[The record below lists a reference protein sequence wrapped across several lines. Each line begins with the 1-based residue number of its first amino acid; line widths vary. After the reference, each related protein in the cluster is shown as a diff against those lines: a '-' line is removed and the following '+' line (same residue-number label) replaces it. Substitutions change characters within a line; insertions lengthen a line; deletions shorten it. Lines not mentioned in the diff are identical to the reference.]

1 MLLLHAPAGI
11 RQELRF
17 NFACGLIGLLVL
29 WILEYSW
36 VGRIGFGEGMNSIA
50 SLDAYRHFYA
60 AGPGRWDVGLTVNFS
75 GPLLFLVISFIQY
88 SGTKSLV
95 RGKLTKAD
103 SDDILRRI
111 SSPKVIILGFLYL
124 LCMLALILLVF
135 GVQVFGS
142 LNSFFTLK
150 ALLTLVMFGS
160 LVGATDI
167 GLIAG
172 LRGARRSS
180 LAG

>member
-1 MLLLHAPAGI
+1 MLFLHAPAEI
-11 RQELRF
+11 RQQLLF

-36 VGRIGFGEGMNSIA
+36 VGRIGFGEGINSIA
-50 SLDAYRHFYA
+50 SLDGYRQFYA
-60 AGPGRWDVGLTVNFS
+60 ASPGRWDVGLTVNFS
-75 GPLLFLVISFIQY
+75 GPILFLVIAFIQY

-103 SDDILRRI
+103 ADDIVRRI
-111 SSPKVIILGFLYL
+111 SVPKIIILGFLYL
-124 LCMLALILLVF
+124 LCVLALILLIF
-135 GVQVFGS
+135 GVQAFGPLS
-142 LNSFFTLK
+142 SFFTLK
-150 ALLTLVMFGS
+150 VLLTLAMFGS

-172 LRGARRSS
+172 LRGANRS
-180 LAG
+180 LIAG